1 MLVVVNIDQDVVAR
15 GAKFVA
21 MYKRGG
27 HRVLINKLG
36 DLIVRPSAM
45 ETSIRLVPCSGSV
58 QQHLLTSYLQS
69 LLAVLVA
76 QFTNKKMK
84 GGMAGVVQLAK
95 ESIPLKVKPTDSA
108 IASASC
114 QTPCYKSPLLFL
126 NSSAIGTSEGPASP
140 LSNDLGLDPYY
151 SYISLRSISIIV
163 VSHSSYGKIFT

>member
-1 MLVVVNIDQDVVAR
+1 M
-15 GAKFVA
+15 
-21 MYKRGG
+21 
-27 HRVLINKLG
+27 LINKLG

-95 ESIPLKVKPTDSA
+95 ESLPLKVQPS
-108 IASASC
+108 
-114 QTPCYKSPLLFL
+114 LLTQFQSRYPSHINSVTACFFCPSSGSFL
-126 NSSAIGTSEGPASP
+126 RRRVPAAANA
-140 LSNDLGLDPYY
+140 LALQVKLGFP
-151 SYISLRSISIIV
+151 IIIV
-163 VSHSSYGKIFT
+163 PGLLAVRVSIQISELVRYLRT

>member
-1 MLVVVNIDQDVVAR
+1 MGADQDVVAR

-95 ESIPLKVKPTDSA
+95 ESLPLKVPSSSPNLIVKMWTKPCLLWHPGLHDSPA
-108 IASASC
+108 IC
-114 QTPCYKSPLLFL
+114 K
-126 NSSAIGTSEGPASP
+126 G
-140 LSNDLGLDPYY
+140 
-151 SYISLRSISIIV
+151 
-163 VSHSSYGKIFT
+163 